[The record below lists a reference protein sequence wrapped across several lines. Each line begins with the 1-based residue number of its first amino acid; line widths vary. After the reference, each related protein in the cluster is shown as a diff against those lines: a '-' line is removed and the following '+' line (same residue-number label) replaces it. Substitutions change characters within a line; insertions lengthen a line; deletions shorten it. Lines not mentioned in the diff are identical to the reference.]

1 MPESGD
7 EDGSRLSSGQWRE
20 KSGIESVALSGQS
33 GMAYSLVS
41 APELWSALLSVSS
54 LFDELSLRRFRSY
67 DAVSF
72 KAGGIPRA
80 FFQTFPV
87 SSWCNHLRRFSL
99 STPSARGIHRFWPS
113 LSTASVV
120 SAKQGSFS
128 LVTLVTDWF
137 MLVAC
142 LSSDMLT
149 T

>member
-1 MPESGD
+1 MPESGG
-7 EDGSRLSSGQWRE
+7 EGGSRLSSRQWRE
-20 KSGIESVALSGQS
+20 KSETESVALSGQS

-72 KAGGIPRA
+72 KAGDIPRA
-80 FFQTFPV
+80 FSQTFPV
-87 SSWCNHLRRFSL
+87 SSWCNYLRRFSL
-99 STPSARGIHRFWPS
+99 STPSTQGIHHFWPS

-142 LSSDMLT
+142 LFSDMPT

>member
-7 EDGSRLSSGQWRE
+7 EDGSRLSSRQWRE
-20 KSGIESVALSGQS
+20 KSGIESVALGGQS

-41 APELWSALLSVSS
+41 APELWSAWLSVSS

-72 KAGGIPRA
+72 KARDIPRA

-87 SSWCNHLRRFSL
+87 SSWCNYLRRFSL
-99 STPSARGIHRFWPS
+99 YIPSAQGIRRFWPS
-113 LSTASVV
+113 LSIASVV
-120 SAKQGSFS
+120 STKQGSFS
-128 LVTLVTDWF
+128 LVTLVIDWF
-137 MLVAC
+137 MPVAC
-142 LSSDMLT
+142 LPSDMLT